1 MFRPMLRHAQ
11 QLSFEECEQ
20 ILIEAK
26 RGVLSV
32 QGDGGYPYGIPMNH
46 LYLDG
51 KLYFH
56 CGREGHKLDALRRS
70 VKASFCVIDEGR
82 TEPGDWAL
90 RFQSVVVFGQVREVE
105 DEKEIERLCRI
116 LSGKFTDDQAY
127 VDREIRE
134 SLRHTRCL
142 ELSVDHMTG
151 KRVREA

>member
-51 KLYFH
+51 KLDFH
-56 CGREGHKLDALRRS
+56 ERMMEYEFMESFLKDEDNEDDDDDLELEDDLDDDLDD
-70 VKASFCVIDEGR
+70 DEF
-82 TEPGDWAL
+82 D
-90 RFQSVVVFGQVREVE
+90 E
-105 DEKEIERLCRI
+105 DE
-116 LSGKFTDDQAY
+116 DDEE
-127 VDREIRE
+127 DE
-134 SLRHTRCL
+134 
-142 ELSVDHMTG
+142 DDFF
-151 KRVREA
+151 